1 MPREFLPR
9 RHLFKTIA
17 PYYDFLAD
25 LFSLGLY
32 ARFLRKAIRILA
44 PSQGEKVLDLCSGT
58 GRAASWIAQ
67 SVGERGKAIGMDL
80 AGDMVET
87 ARHRYGNR
95 GNLIFLEQD
104 VTQPWTLRE
113 PLDAVFT
120 SFSIHELPGKG
131 RIAALEQSYA
141 VLKEG
146 GRLVIADFN
155 PGISGAGR
163 IVTRIFFEIFERPNL
178 DFLSF
183 RQEESLREIGFKR
196 IQTFPVL
203 GSLLQVTLAEKTDFN
218 GVR

>member
-1 MPREFLPR
+1 MSPESLPR
-9 RHLFKTIA
+9 RHLFDTIA

-32 ARFLRKAIRILA
+32 GRFLKKAIRILA
-44 PSQGEKVLDLCSGT
+44 PSQGEKILDLCSGT

-67 SVGERGKAIGMDL
+67 SIGERGKVIGMDL
-80 AGDMVET
+80 AEDMVET
-87 ARHRYGNR
+87 AVRRYGKR
-95 GNLIFLEQD
+95 ENLIFLEQD
-104 VTQPWTLRE
+104 VTQPWTIQE

-131 RIAALEQSYA
+131 RITALEQSCIS
-141 VLKEG
+141 LREG

-163 IVTRIFFEIFERPNL
+163 IVTRVFFEIFERPNL

-183 RQEESLREIGFKR
+183 KQEESLREIGFKR
-196 IQTFPVL
+196 IETFPVL
-203 GSLLQVTLAEKTDFN
+203 GALFQITLAWK
-218 GVR
+218 

>member
-1 MPREFLPR
+1 MPPESLPR
-9 RHLFKTIA
+9 RHLFDTIA

-32 ARFLRKAIRILA
+32 ARFLKKAIRILA
-44 PSQGEKVLDLCSGT
+44 PSQGEKILDLCSGT

-67 SVGERGKAIGMDL
+67 SIGERGEVIGMDL

-87 ARHRYGNR
+87 AVRRYGNR
-95 GNLIFLEQD
+95 RNLIFQEQD
-104 VTQPWTLRE
+104 VARPWTIQE

-131 RIAALEQSYA
+131 RIAALEQSYMA
-141 VLKEG
+141 LKEG

-163 IVTRIFFEIFERPNL
+163 IATRIFFEIFERPNL

-196 IQTFPVL
+196 IEAFPVL
-203 GSLLQVTLAEKTDFN
+203 GSLFQITLARK
-218 GVR
+218 

>member
-1 MPREFLPR
+1 MPPESLPR
-9 RHLFKTIA
+9 RHLFETIA
-17 PYYDFLAD
+17 PYYDLLVD

-32 ARFLRKAIRILA
+32 ARFLSKAIRILA

-67 SVGERGKAIGMDL
+67 SVGERGKVIGTDL
-80 AGDMVET
+80 APDMVDT
-87 ARHRYGNR
+87 AKRRYGDRRNM
-95 GNLIFLEQD
+95 IFLEQD
-104 VTQPWTLRE
+104 VTQPGTIQELF
-113 PLDAVFT
+113 DAVFT

-131 RIAALEQSYA
+131 RIAALEQAYMA
-141 VLKEG
+141 LREG

-155 PGISGAGR
+155 PEVSGIGR

-183 RQEESLREIGFKR
+183 RQKESLREIGFKR

-203 GSLLQVTLAEKTDFN
+203 GNLFQITLADK
-218 GVR
+218 